1 MQTTAV
7 GLDDEAAECNR
18 ESHVQSDII
27 KIRDGGEIMAVDDD
41 DDHNDDDDAADD
53 DSL

>member
-18 ESHVQSDII
+18 ESHV
-27 KIRDGGEIMAVDDD
+27 
-41 DDHNDDDDAADD
+41 
-53 DSL
+53 